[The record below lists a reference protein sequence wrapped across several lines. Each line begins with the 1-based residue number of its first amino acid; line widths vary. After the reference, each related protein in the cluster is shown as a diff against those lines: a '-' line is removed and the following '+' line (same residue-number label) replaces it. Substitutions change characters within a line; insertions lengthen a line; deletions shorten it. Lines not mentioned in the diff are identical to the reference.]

1 MVLHL
6 SADDFLQLG
15 LQLAGFDQ
23 QRQQRTCAATN
34 LRRFK
39 SNYEAS
45 PKTSADIFMDL
56 QTTHIDAARVN
67 KPNPEYLMMAIHWL
81 ATYKTE
87 EQIAGTF
94 KVVEKQDE
102 NGFGFICKRFK
113 L

>member
-15 LQLAGFDQ
+15 LQLARFDQ
-23 QRQQRTCAATN
+23 RRQQRTCAATN

-45 PKTSADIFMDL
+45 PKTCADIFMDL

-81 ATYKTE
+81 EATYKTK

-94 KVVEKQDE
+94 KVVEQTGRKW
-102 NGFGFICKRFK
+102 IRFYK
-113 L
+113 